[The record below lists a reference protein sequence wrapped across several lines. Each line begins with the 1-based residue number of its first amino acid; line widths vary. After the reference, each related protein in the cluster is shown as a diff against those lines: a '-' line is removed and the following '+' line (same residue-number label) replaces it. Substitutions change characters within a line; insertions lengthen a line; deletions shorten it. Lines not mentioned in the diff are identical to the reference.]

1 MHQVNLV
8 ITGAAHG
15 MGAAFARYAYDK
27 LNNDVN
33 ADDAHNIHLLDKDR
47 IDVSPFDRE
56 EKCKV
61 FFYYCDV
68 ELEDSLPEILHVTHL
83 FNNAGIQLPTESYD
97 NVIDTNLKGLIR
109 CTETYALNND
119 DIKAVLNQASVS
131 AHSGSEFPNYVASKG
146 GVLAYT
152 KAIAN
157 QLAPKAICNS
167 ISFGG
172 VTTSLNDQVMNNTDK
187 WNRIMEVTPM
197 KKWVTL
203 DESSKWIWFLL
214 FENES
219 MTGQDVIVD
228 NGEIIN
234 STFVW

>member
-33 ADDAHNIHLLDKDR
+33 ADDVHNIHLLDKDR

-172 VTTSLNDQVMNNTDK
+172 VTTSLNDQVMNNTYK

-203 DESSKWIWFLL
+203 NESSKWIWFLL

>member
-15 MGAAFARYAYDK
+15 MGAAFARFAYDK
-27 LNNDVN
+27 LNSDNN
-33 ADDAHNIHLLDKDR
+33 AENVHKLSLLDKDM
-47 IDVSPFDRE
+47 IDIADFDP
-56 EKCKV
+56 EKNCKV
-61 FFYYCDV
+61 IPYHCNV
-68 ELEDSLPEILHVTHL
+68 EFEDSLPEIFHVTHL
-83 FNNAGIQLPTESYD
+83 FNNAGIQLPTKSYD
-97 NVIDTNLKGLIR
+97 NVIDTNLKGLIN
-109 CTETYALNND
+109 CTEKYAFENK
-119 DIKAVLNQASVS
+119 DIKAILNQASVS

-157 QLAPKAICNS
+157 KVAPNAICNS

-172 VTTSLNDQVMNNTDK
+172 VTTDLNYPVMRDKNK
-187 WNRIMEVTPM
+187 WNKIMEVTPM
-197 KKWVTL
+197 KKWVT
-203 DESSKWIWFLL
+203 EKEASTWIWFLL
-214 FENES
+214 FENKS

>member
-33 ADDAHNIHLLDKDR
+33 TDNVHKIHLLDKDA
-47 IDVSPFDRE
+47 IDVDGLDKE
-56 EKCKV
+56 EHCKV
-61 FFYYCDV
+61 FLYHCNV
-68 ELEDSLPEILHVTHL
+68 EFEDSLPEISHVTHL
-83 FNNAGIQLPTESYD
+83 FNNAGIQLPTKSYD
-97 NVIDTNLKGLIR
+97 NVIDTNLKGVIG

-172 VTTSLNDQVMNNTDK
+172 VTTSLNDQVMNNKDK
-187 WNRIMEVTPM
+187 WNRIMKVTPM

-203 DESSKWIWFLL
+203 DEASRWIWFLL
-214 FENES
+214 FENQS

>member
-27 LNNDVN
+27 LNNDTN
-33 ADDAHNIHLLDKDR
+33 ADDAHSIYLLDKDR
-47 IDVSPFDRE
+47 MDVSLFDRE
-56 EKCKV
+56 ENCKV

-68 ELEDSLPEILHVTHL
+68 ELEDSFPEIPHVTHL
-83 FNNAGIQLPTESYD
+83 FNNAGIQLPTKSYD

-172 VTTSLNDQVMNNTDK
+172 VTTSLNDQVMNDKDK

-203 DESSKWIWFLL
+203 NESSKWIWFLL

>member
-203 DESSKWIWFLL
+203 NESSKWIWFLL

>member
-172 VTTSLNDQVMNNTDK
+172 VTTSLNDQVMNDKDK

-203 DESSKWIWFLL
+203 NESSKWIWFLL

>member
-1 MHQVNLV
+1 MHQVNLA

-33 ADDAHNIHLLDKDR
+33 ADDVHNIYLLDKDR
-47 IDVSPFDRE
+47 MDVSLFDRE

-203 DESSKWIWFLL
+203 NESSKWIWFLL